1 MSRIGKRILE
11 VPTGVTVT
19 VEEGIVKVTGSKGT
33 LELKLHEGLTVSV
46 EEGKLS
52 VNCDKEDNRYVQKEK
67 GLI

>member
-19 VEEGIVKVTGSKGT
+19 VEDGIVKVTGSKGA
-33 LELKLHEGLTVSV
+33 LELKLHEGINVSI

-52 VNCDKEDNRYVQKEK
+52 VNCDKEDKQSRSMY
-67 GLI
+67 